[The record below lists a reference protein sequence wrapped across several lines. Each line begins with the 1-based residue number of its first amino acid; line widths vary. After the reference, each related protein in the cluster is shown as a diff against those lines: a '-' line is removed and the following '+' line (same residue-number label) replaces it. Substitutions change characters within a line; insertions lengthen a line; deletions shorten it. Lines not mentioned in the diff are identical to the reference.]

1 MGRCCGAIGGLAE
14 PQRWRIVYVFE
25 VTIEFGGELMESGFQ
40 LTNGVDLLTLAIKNA
55 KIIVRLLWR
64 IGR

>member
-1 MGRCCGAIGGLAE
+1 MGRCGGAILAE

-25 VTIEFGGELMESGFQ
+25 IQIEFGGELMEGGFQ
-40 LTNGVDLLTLAIKNA
+40 LTNGVDLLTFAMKNV